1 MKVNVFLPCKKNSTR
16 VKNKNKRR
24 FAKVDNSLIKIKLNQ
39 LINAKLIDKIYLS
52 TNDHQIIKLAKELNN
67 KKIII
72 HSRVD
77 SSLSK
82 NSTMT
87 QKLIK
92 HAMEIIPRDHILW
105 THVTSPFVD
114 SKMYDKAIRT
124 YRNMIKM
131 KYDSL
136 MTVTK
141 IKGFVWDEKKSLN
154 YNYSKTKWPRT
165 QEIKSLNKIN
175 SAIFL
180 SSRLNYTKFNNRI
193 GKKPFMFELPR
204 FLGVDIDDIE
214 DFYLAEFL
222 FSNKKKY
229 K

>member
-1 MKVNVFLPCKKNSTR
+1 
-16 VKNKNKRR
+16 
-24 FAKVDNSLIKIKLNQ
+24 
-39 LINAKLIDKIYLS
+39 
-52 TNDHQIIKLAKELNN
+52 
-67 KKIII
+67 
-72 HSRVD
+72 
-77 SSLSK
+77 
-82 NSTMT
+82 MT

-114 SKMYDKAIRT
+114 SKMYDKAIKT

-180 SSRLNYTKFNNRI
+180 SSRLNYTKYNNRI

>member
-52 TNDHQIIKLAKELNN
+52 TNDHQIIKLAKKLNN

-114 SKMYDKAIRT
+114 SKMYDKAIKT

-180 SSRLNYTKFNNRI
+180 SSRLNYTKYNNRI

>member
-1 MKVNVFLPCKKNSTR
+1 MKINVFLPCKKNSTR
-16 VKNKNKRR
+16 IKNKNKRI
-24 FAKVDNSLIKIKLNQ
+24 FAKVDHGLINIKLNQ

-52 TNDHQIIKLAKELNN
+52 TNDS
-67 KKIII
+67 KIIRFAKKLRSEKIVI

-82 NSTMT
+82 DGTVT
-87 QKLIK
+87 QKLID
-92 HAMEIIPRDHILW
+92 HAMKIIPDGHILW

-114 SKMYDKAIRT
+114 SKMYDKV
-124 YRNMIKM
+124 IK
-131 KYDSL
+131 KYKNIINLKFDSL

-141 IKGFVWDEKKSLN
+141 IKGFVWDEKKSIN
-154 YNYSKTKWPRT
+154 YNYKKTKWPKT
-165 QEIKSLNKIN
+165 QEIKPLNKIN

-180 SSRLNYTKFNNRI
+180 NSRSNYIKFNNRI
-193 GKKPFMFELPR
+193 GNNPFMYELPR
-204 FLGVDIDDIE
+204 FLGVDIDDVE

-222 FSNKKKY
+222 FSNKNKY

>member
-1 MKVNVFLPCKKNSTR
+1 
-16 VKNKNKRR
+16 
-24 FAKVDNSLIKIKLNQ
+24 
-39 LINAKLIDKIYLS
+39 
-52 TNDHQIIKLAKELNN
+52 
-67 KKIII
+67 
-72 HSRVD
+72 
-77 SSLSK
+77 
-82 NSTMT
+82 
-87 QKLIK
+87 
-92 HAMEIIPRDHILW
+92 
-105 THVTSPFVD
+105 
-114 SKMYDKAIRT
+114 
-124 YRNMIKM
+124 MIKM

-180 SSRLNYTKFNNRI
+180 SSRLNYTKYNNRI